1 MDEFLLYKIVRPI
14 IKTYMFL
21 AYRPKYVG
29 IDNIPS
35 KGRVVLSG
43 NHTNI
48 LDCWLIMSS
57 TKRTVHF
64 LGKDSLSKG
73 FKGLIF
79 KNLGVIFVNRKIH
92 DKEALKKAKDVLNKD
107 KVIGIFP
114 EGTINREKKEPT
126 LPFKIG
132 SVKMS
137 YDTNSLLIPFVITG
151 KYKLFNNN
159 LKIEFLK
166 PMKIKENLSEE
177 NDKLRN
183 IINSR
188 LEGYYGNTK

>member
-14 IKTYMFL
+14 IKIYMFL

-92 DKEALKKAKDVLNKD
+92 DKEALKKAKEVLNKD